1 MNNIANKPNYNKA
14 RASYNFTEGAPVVV
28 TDIDIPAQQ
37 LGKTAIAT
45 TAGEREIP
53 IQYAV
58 VDADQVLTSN
68 DINGSVNPAYTD
80 QSISAI
86 RAVAGNG
93 RLTGL
98 VNSYQ
103 RGKSQQYRSSM
114 EADTDHGINPDVIK
128 GMKNPI
134 LVRIMPKSEVT
145 ADIGDVSNTPGIT
158 DLTAVE
164 QAKNDANRIDL
175 RALSFGEDGGLSNKA
190 YYDFIKAMPE
200 SEQGKMMTNGKPS
213 QAAKTRLNNAV
224 FWSAYGN
231 EELISLYAE
240 STDQEAKNILNALAS
255 AAPYMQAVKGTVGDV
270 RGPTVE
276 AAISAVNATRAG
288 LSLEKYAL
296 TPDFTVSDD
305 ARKLINYFAQNS
317 RSGKRIGEK
326 LRSIA
331 SIGFEEANK
340 PEQDLMGEVPKKSIS
355 QIIDDGLKEE
365 ENQTL
370 FSLNK
375 ENKPKKATP
384 KELKMQKD
392 LEGKSM
398 VQAAQYLITNA
409 PDSFQKF
416 VAKKVLN
423 VMQEMQARGVDLH
436 FEVQTGDTRNS
447 KLYNAEGLTT
457 HIFGKEGRPLRIN
470 LLLNGA
476 PVFENQ
482 RGYPSGL
489 SYKTLMHEMLH
500 AETSA
505 KIYYLSDTH
514 PAVKELNDLY
524 KLVAE
529 EYKKQRRDG
538 TLPEFLKRF
547 NNGLNNALDNSNE
560 MLTWSMTDKDMQQW
574 MNSIKVGDKTVF
586 SKIID
591 LIRQVLGI
599 SKPFETALDRLVR
612 TTDSLLDMDIQ
623 VLEDGVIAKGH
634 TFGPSQSKKKMPT
647 QQQTLF
653 SKRAQQLF
661 TEDELTD
668 KLQFGKKEEPTPTAS
683 GQRSLDALAS
693 VMGRTVKPPEPGQI
707 ERLNKAIKE
716 ANKNKQETIDHY
728 KSVGEKHLAYL
739 ETKIFS
745 SDAAIQREYEKQI
758 RAMGETDSV
767 KMGMLM
773 SLRTSQAVHH
783 EGVAG
788 VFLQAGDLD
797 YEQETHKWKGKE
809 SKDNFKALAEQIQE
823 MRKRNNFSQEQADL
837 IYHTALETKQV
848 AQMIEQNKTLPADK
862 QKIIHITD
870 PNQLAVGMQLFKDH
884 PELNKAVEIWN
895 GIRRN
900 AVEVMVKGGLYSR
913 ADAEFL
919 LDNTDYVPMYRE
931 MDPEADGGPVTA
943 MRGLRA
949 EKDKKRTG
957 SMRAVNDIFDNQI
970 RWVEYAISRSVKAYQ
985 ARTMMDAAV
994 DFGIATKF
1002 NPQVTPASRMKNVVK
1017 IWRGGNEEHYSM
1029 EDPLFMDAF
1038 VGLQSAAIPMFK
1050 WAAKMSNMLRESV
1063 VLYPLFS
1070 VSQVAQDS
1078 IAAVFS
1084 SGLKPQYALKI
1095 PVLAVKELFQTMR
1108 NTSANHTILK
1118 QYASV
1123 GVQDVNATV
1132 VRVNAEQM
1140 LGMKGKPGFLGAI
1153 KKQLNNF
1160 AMAADN
1166 SVRQATYQAALDS
1179 GLSHSEALEKS
1190 FEIFN
1195 VRRRGTS
1202 KKLAMAGQ
1210 VIPFFPAYLA
1220 AQNVAY
1226 NILMGRGTSPT
1237 QRAEAHKTLAQT
1249 TASVMVLSMLYAM
1262 MNGDDDDYLKKP
1274 AIQRDRLLM
1283 IPGTGGIS
1291 IPMRSDVFLFPK
1303 ILAEHTY
1310 LMLTDKGYEDG
1321 RKFRESMYNAL
1332 VNSLSSPTV
1341 VPQIF
1346 KPALEVYVNY
1356 DFFQGRPVIGTYQ
1369 KSKETA
1375 YKFNEGTSELS
1386 KALGQTGLIAP
1397 INADHLIRGMFGSV
1411 GGLTLYI
1418 TNQLIDY
1425 ANPNSERTSMS
1436 TQDMIATLPGTSAF
1450 VSKSSESALKRDFYA
1465 LKEEVDKVTN
1475 TFNDIK
1481 KNNPNEVPDF
1491 IASPER
1497 MARIGLSKTVNKIS
1511 DQLGKIN
1518 TAIKQINNNPNLTG
1532 DQKQQQIE
1540 AFRNAEN
1547 QMLKGVDVKRLREIG
1562 MM

>member
-1 MNNIANKPNYNKA
+1 
-14 RASYNFTEGAPVVV
+14 
-28 TDIDIPAQQ
+28 
-37 LGKTAIAT
+37 
-45 TAGEREIP
+45 
-53 IQYAV
+53 
-58 VDADQVLTSN
+58 
-68 DINGSVNPAYTD
+68 
-80 QSISAI
+80 
-86 RAVAGNG
+86 
-93 RLTGL
+93 
-98 VNSYQ
+98 
-103 RGKSQQYRSSM
+103 
-114 EADTDHGINPDVIK
+114 
-128 GMKNPI
+128 
-134 LVRIMPKSEVT
+134 
-145 ADIGDVSNTPGIT
+145 
-158 DLTAVE
+158 
-164 QAKNDANRIDL
+164 
-175 RALSFGEDGGLSNKA
+175 
-190 YYDFIKAMPE
+190 
-200 SEQGKMMTNGKPS
+200 
-213 QAAKTRLNNAV
+213 
-224 FWSAYGN
+224 
-231 EELISLYAE
+231 
-240 STDQEAKNILNALAS
+240 
-255 AAPYMQAVKGTVGDV
+255 
-270 RGPTVE
+270 
-276 AAISAVNATRAG
+276 
-288 LSLEKYAL
+288 
-296 TPDFTVSDD
+296 
-305 ARKLINYFAQNS
+305 
-317 RSGKRIGEK
+317 
-326 LRSIA
+326 
-331 SIGFEEANK
+331 
-340 PEQDLMGEVPKKSIS
+340 
-355 QIIDDGLKEE
+355 
-365 ENQTL
+365 
-370 FSLNK
+370 
-375 ENKPKKATP
+375 
-384 KELKMQKD
+384 
-392 LEGKSM
+392 
-398 VQAAQYLITNA
+398 
-409 PDSFQKF
+409 
-416 VAKKVLN
+416 
-423 VMQEMQARGVDLH
+423 
-436 FEVQTGDTRNS
+436 
-447 KLYNAEGLTT
+447 
-457 HIFGKEGRPLRIN
+457 
-470 LLLNGA
+470 
-476 PVFENQ
+476 
-482 RGYPSGL
+482 
-489 SYKTLMHEMLH
+489 
-500 AETSA
+500 
-505 KIYYLSDTH
+505 
-514 PAVKELNDLY
+514 
-524 KLVAE
+524 
-529 EYKKQRRDG
+529 
-538 TLPEFLKRF
+538 
-547 NNGLNNALDNSNE
+547 
-560 MLTWSMTDKDMQQW
+560 
-574 MNSIKVGDKTVF
+574 
-586 SKIID
+586 
-591 LIRQVLGI
+591 
-599 SKPFETALDRLVR
+599 
-612 TTDSLLDMDIQ
+612 MDIQ

-634 TFGPSQSKKKMPT
+634 TFGKREPAKKMPSY
-647 QQQTLF
+647 QQTLF

-661 TEDELTD
+661 MEDELTN

-683 GQRSLDALAS
+683 GQKSLDSLAS
-693 VMGRTVKPPEPGQI
+693 VMGRTVKPPEAGQI

-716 ANKNKQETIDHY
+716 ANKNKQETINHY

-788 VFLQAGDLD
+788 VFLRAGDLD

-862 QKIIHITD
+862 QKVIHITD

-900 AVEVMVKGGLYSR
+900 AVEVMIKGGLYSR

-1070 VSQVAQDS
+1070 VSQVIQDS

-1095 PVLAVKELFQTMR
+1095 PVLAVKELFKTMR
-1108 NTSANHTILK
+1108 NTSANHAILK

-1226 NILMGRGTSPT
+1226 NILMGRGSSPT

-1274 AIQRDRLLM
+1274 TIQRDRLLM

-1332 VNSLSSPTV
+1332 VNSVSSPTV

-1481 KNNPNEVPDF
+1481 KNNPSEVPDF

-1497 MARIGLSKTVNKIS
+1497 MARIGLSKTVNKIG

-1540 AFRNAEN
+1540 TLRNAEN
-1547 QMLKGVDVKRLREIG
+1547 QMLKGVDVKRLREMG